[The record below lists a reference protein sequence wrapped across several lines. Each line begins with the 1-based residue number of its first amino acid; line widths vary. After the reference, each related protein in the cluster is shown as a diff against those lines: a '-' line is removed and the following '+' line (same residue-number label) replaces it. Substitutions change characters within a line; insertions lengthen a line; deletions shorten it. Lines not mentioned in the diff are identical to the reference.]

1 MKRTRLLV
9 LLVLLAGALG
19 LAFTLQ
25 GPDAAPPTSPRL
37 IDALANAL
45 EVPAPPEEP
54 ALLDLDTLPDAT
66 GHAALAVPIPVEPV
80 RGFVLRVLMA
90 DTGATRPAITLR
102 SLDAAEA
109 AAFGGQPRPIDG
121 PLPGKELGPCLRT
134 SRAPGG
140 QWMCQRFG
148 HLPKGAG
155 AGLLVI
161 PGAGNAVR
169 RIEVLSAAMPDWRA
183 PSSPILARLT
193 RRAANTTP
201 TGISWRTG
209 LVARPGGRYTFEVT
223 LPERPELWV
232 GLGHEQGSRGAPVR
246 FIARQDDRVLL
257 DEVVPADLRWHDQ
270 RLPLEGQAGQ
280 RSRITLETQAAG
292 GTGEARGL
300 WANPRVMGASSAPNI
315 LLITVDA
322 LRADRLGTYGY
333 GRDTSPMIDHVAR
346 SGVQFDRATAQSCFT
361 WPSITSLLAGRH
373 PLNTGVQERGQR
385 PPPDLA
391 TLPQLLA
398 AHGYDTFAGTDLGAF
413 PPIDVSDFDEAE
425 RIPVF
430 SKPSPQKQLERLA
443 AQFADH
449 PTFAWLHLENVHYPL
464 TPRQPLRFDPGY
476 EGRFKDAF
484 SQEDHDRFMSP
495 GDVTPREQEHI
506 NALYDSAIVDAD
518 QELQALLATLDQHG
532 VLERTIVV
540 ITSDHGERL
549 GEHGAVLEHVSPH
562 DSVLRVPLIVAWEGH
577 LAAGQRI
584 PSRVQLIDLFPTLLS
599 LAGVPHPPGLD
610 GRDLAPALRGEA
622 LPEAPAYA
630 DCRGYFFAQYRG
642 DELVV
647 INPEGKDSVLAY
659 GLRTTVKPREL
670 YDLAKD
676 PTGQRDIAE
685 EEPSRAEAA
694 SAALRAQL
702 ELWKRRSTTVDQ
714 GQIGQAAIEA
724 LQQAGYLQGTPDPE
738 VKANPPR
745 E

>member
-1 MKRTRLLV
+1 MMRARMLV

-19 LAFTLQ
+19 LAFTLR
-25 GPDAAPPTSPRL
+25 PYAAPPTSPRL

-45 EVPAPPEEP
+45 EVPAPPVEP
-54 ALLDLDTLPDAT
+54 ALLELESFPDTT

-90 DTGATRPAITLR
+90 PTDGPRPAITLR

-121 PLPGKELGPCLRT
+121 PLPGKELGPCLRS
-134 SRAPGG
+134 SRAPNG
-140 QWMCQRFG
+140 QWMCQRFA
-148 HLPKGAG
+148 HLPSNAG

-161 PGAGNAVR
+161 SGAANAVR
-169 RIEVLSAAMPDWRA
+169 RIEVLNADMPDWRT
-183 PSSPILARLT
+183 PGNPILSRLI
-193 RRAANTTP
+193 RRAANASP
-201 TGISWRTG
+201 TGSSWRTG

-223 LPERPELWV
+223 LPERAELWV

-257 DEVVPADLRWHDQ
+257 DEVVPADLKWHDQ
-270 RLPLEGQAGQ
+270 RLRLEGEAGQ
-280 RSRITLETQAAG
+280 RSRITLEAQAAG

-300 WANPRVMGASSAPNI
+300 WSTPRVMSASSAPNI

-322 LRADRLGTYGY
+322 LRADRLGTYGH
-333 GRDTSPMIDHVAR
+333 GRNTSPMIDHIAR
-346 SGVQFDRATAQSCFT
+346 SGVQFDRATAQSCLT
-361 WPSITSLLAGRH
+361 WPSITSLMTGRY
-373 PLNTGVQERGQR
+373 PLHTGVQERGQR

-398 AHGYDTFAGTDLGAF
+398 AHGYDTFAGTDQALF
-413 PPIDVSDFDEAE
+413 PPIDLSDFDDAD
-425 RIPVF
+425 RINVF
-430 SKPSPQKQLERLA
+430 IKPSPQKQLERLA
-443 AQFADH
+443 AQFAGH
-449 PTFAWLHLENVHYPL
+449 PTFAWFHLENVHYPL

-476 EGRFKDAF
+476 EGRFQNAF
-484 SQEDHDRFMSP
+484 TQEDHNQFMSP

-518 QELQALLATLDQHG
+518 QEIQAMLATLDQHG

-540 ITSDHGERL
+540 ITADHGERL
-549 GEHGAVLEHVSPH
+549 GEHGAVLEHVAPH
-562 DSVLRVPLIVAWEGH
+562 HSVLQVPLIIAWEGN

-584 PSRVQLIDLFPTLLS
+584 PSRVQLIDVFPTLLS

-610 GRDLAPALRGEA
+610 GRDLSPALRGEP

-630 DCRGYFFAQYRG
+630 DCKGYFFAQYRG
-642 DELVV
+642 DELVI
-647 INPEGKDSVLAY
+647 INPEGKESVLSY

-676 PTGQRDIAE
+676 PSGQRDIAGE
-685 EEPSRAEAA
+685 ESARAEAA
-694 SAALRAQL
+694 STALRAEL
-702 ELWKRRSTTVDQ
+702 ERWKRRSTTAEQ
-714 GQIGQAAIEA
+714 GHIGQAAIEA

-738 VKANPPR
+738 VETARPR